1 MGVYHYQCITIP
13 NMDING
19 SAVLKIIHTNINIL
33 NLCSDP
39 DLNTE
44 IQSFHKLGL
53 TAKGSENIAETI
65 TVSLQTYCDLDPDTE
80 DS

>member
-1 MGVYHYQCITIP
+1 
-13 NMDING
+13 MDING